1 MGRAAAGVRGAELE
15 DADDEVV
22 GMVAVSRPDA
32 EILVVTERGFGK
44 RTPIDDYRLTAR
56 GTKGVLTIK
65 TTERNGRIVEIKEVV
80 DADELMI
87 ITRKGVLIRQPVSG
101 ISQLGRAT
109 QGVHLIRLEEGDE
122 VAAVAHVARE
132 EEVGVNGEG
141 ADEGVDDNAAADTPL
156 DSAEEPPDDEPPSP

>member
-1 MGRAAAGVRGAELE
+1 AMLE
-15 DADDEVV
+15 GEDDEVV

-32 EILVVTERGFGK
+32 EILVVTEKGFGK
-44 RTPIDDYRLTAR
+44 RTAIDDYRLTAR
-56 GTKGVLTIK
+56 GTKGVLTIR

-101 ISQLGRAT
+101 ISKLGRAT

-132 EEVGVNGEG
+132 EEAG
-141 ADEGVDDNAAADTPL
+141 ADDG
-156 DSAEEPPDDEPPSP
+156 SAEPADAAPELESG